1 MKCVIQHMSA
11 HRMRIHVANGYMTPE
26 QACILEKYLM
36 GISGVRS
43 VRVSERTGNAVISCS
58 ADNDE
63 VVHALSVFHYE
74 DHTADESD
82 LSGRQLTR
90 DFEERLFWH
99 CAERVFKRLFVPA
112 AIRNAITVLNA
123 VPYVWNGLKT
133 LAKGRIEVP
142 VLDGTTIGVSV
153 LTKDF
158 PTASSIMFLL
168 GLSEILEDYTHRKSV
183 DDLARSMALNIDKV
197 WIQTESG
204 EQVLVSVSEVHEGD
218 IMLVHS
224 SNTIPLDGIVVS
236 GEMTVNQSSMTG
248 ESVPSPKEPG
258 SLVYAGTVVEEGE
271 CCIRVTNTAG
281 SGRYDRIVRMI
292 EESEKMKSA
301 TEAKA
306 VHLADRLVPYSFA
319 GTLVTYLFT
328 RSTARALAVLMVDYS
343 CALKLSIPISV
354 LSAMREC
361 ARHKISVKGGQYLE
375 NIAAA
380 ETVVF
385 DKTGTLTY
393 SRPRVAMIVPFGK
406 NDENEMLRL
415 AACLEEHYPHS
426 MANAVVAEA
435 EARGLLHAERHTKV
449 EYIVAHGIASTID
462 GKKAVIGSWHFVFED
477 EGVKIP
483 AREKKKFEQIPDGFS
498 HLYLAIGGKLSAV
511 ICIEDPVRPEAGA
524 VIRELKQRGIL
535 STVMMTGDS
544 SRTAASIAA
553 ETGIDLWKAEVLPE
567 DKAAYIRG
575 QREQGRTVIM
585 LGDGINDSPALSEAD
600 CGIAVSDGAAIA
612 REIADVTIADD
623 DLNALITLKD
633 ISDRL
638 DQRIHRNYRFIM
650 TFNSALILSGA
661 FGILPAASA
670 AWLHNLSTLAVS
682 LHSMTD
688 LLGETA

>member
-63 VVHALSVFHYE
+63 VVNALSVFHYE

-544 SRTAASIAA
+544 SRTAASVAA

>member
-63 VVHALSVFHYE
+63 VVNALSVFHYE

-524 VIRELKQRGIL
+524 VIRELKQRSIL

-544 SRTAASIAA
+544 SRTAASVAA